1 MTQAFQKIASHLC
14 FCIVLIS
21 VLSISTPVFG
31 QQIEVTDTAVTP
43 PQTGLRKFADQPLI
57 IGYSRGLGPS
67 DVLTYAG
74 KIAGSLDN
82 ASTLMKE
89 LNEERV
95 KERMDGIE
103 PKVEDPLYGFA
114 WYMVT
119 GLIPSLDVV
128 QFQQVVDEADARR
141 LMNGRSKQFGA
152 NSNAGLTD
160 LGNGKFRLST
170 TISWQSELPQNAD
183 VSMYEN
189 NNRSNGPGYQLTQKV
204 VEKDG
209 KKFLESSQVITNL
222 FRYHDGLL
230 YEANF
235 EELFEM
241 QLPNVDSIR
250 SGVDATRDLG
260 FTAWLDRVPVGIK
273 QLGWSM
279 LNGAV
284 GSQLQQ
290 RDEEPDAIYNMRR
303 ASGDMGMALIQSVLF
318 DVDSADG
325 WANFAGESDG
335 SLRGQLKIQAR
346 KNSSLSGRLVESSG
360 TSRFAPILSDSAVGT
375 FHICIRLADEAPA
388 ALQAVAEWLPLAAKE
403 NGDGPETE
411 AIAATL
417 SGLLLQVAEHRNL
430 ELLLKVGH
438 TEASNGVIYGG
449 LQLGDNDNLLRHAY
463 EVMRRLPAAGID
475 QLISLTEDS
484 GMQMIRIQLPQEVTA
499 DLRSELGTNITHIF
513 LAHQNSCLW
522 FAIGTEKASEIIR
535 ASVARCLE
543 NSIGAKTPL
552 ISGRLDMQQWLAL
565 PQDDPAG
572 IAQMPFWLD
581 ENRWWFP
588 PSPFAI
594 GMAQIAGET
603 PTPIMTR
610 VFDLGGD
617 QQTSF
622 SLEAD
627 EGGLLLNVAL
637 GEALAN
643 HMLARMISMQ
653 ESRTQAIQ
661 KQQEESMKALEKAK
675 EEALKNPPPLPPTP
689 AQ

>member
-1 MTQAFQKIASHLC
+1 M
-14 FCIVLIS
+14 IVLCS
-21 VLSISTPVFG
+21 WAPLFG
-31 QQIEVTDTAVTP
+31 QQIEITDTAVTP
-43 PQTGLRKFADQPLI
+43 PQTGLRKFADQPLV
-57 IGYSRGLGPS
+57 IGYSRGLGPD

-82 ASTLMKE
+82 ASSLMKE
-89 LNEERV
+89 LDEERV
-95 KERMDGIE
+95 KERMDGIQ

-119 GLIPSLDVV
+119 GLIPSMDVV

-141 LMNGRSKQFGA
+141 LMNGRAKQMGE
-152 NSNAGLTD
+152 NSNASLAD
-160 LGNGKFRLST
+160 LGNGRFRQT
-170 TISWQSELPQNAD
+170 VTISWQSELPPEAD
-183 VSMYEN
+183 TSAYEN
-189 NNRSNGPGYQLTQKV
+189 TPSTAPGYQLSQKV

-209 KKFLESSQVITNL
+209 KKFLESSQVLTTM

-250 SGVDATRDLG
+250 NGVDSTRDLG

-303 ASGDMGMALIQSVLF
+303 SSGDMGMALIQSVLF
-318 DVDSADG
+318 DVNSADG
-325 WANFAGESDG
+325 WANFAGANDG

-346 KNSSLSGRLVESSG
+346 KNSSLSSRLMESAG

-388 ALQAVAEWLPLAAKE
+388 ALQAVADWMPLAAKE
-403 NGDGPETE
+403 NSSGPETE

-430 ELLLKVGH
+430 ELLLKIGH

-449 LQLGDNDNLLRHAY
+449 IQLGDNDNLLRHAY
-463 EVMRRLPAAGID
+463 EVMIRSIPGAD
-475 QLISLTEDS
+475 QTVSLTEDG
-484 GMQMIRIQLPQEVTA
+484 GMQMIQIQLPTEVT
-499 DLRSELGTNITHIF
+499 DNLRSELGTNITHIF
-513 LAHQNSCLW
+513 LAHQNACLW

-552 ISGRLDMQQWLAL
+552 VSGRLDMQQWLAL

-588 PSPFAI
+588 PSPFVM
-594 GMAQIAGET
+594 GLYGFAGET

-627 EGGLLLNVAL
+627 EGGLLLNIAL

-643 HMLARMISMQ
+643 HMLARMISLQ

-661 KQQEESMKALEKAK
+661 KQQEESIKALEKAK
-675 EEALKNPPPLPPTP
+675 EEALKNPPPPTP
-689 AQ
+689 PVQ